1 MSSPEPTSAV
11 AAKGSTASTGYEPK
25 TGFGQMV
32 LHRGERE
39 FPWEKV
45 SAQDLNTALPKFGY
59 GVGERRRFLQAF
71 VSFLRGIGAPW
82 IIINQWQEA
91 GGAEQLQICD
101 QSPPGHTFT
110 PMRNLRARG
119 AAELGGSRTAPSG
132 SPARPQYGTVPGLM
146 EPTLFGRST
155 GHAGPVFLSQSA
167 TGLRVQGFGQNPH
180 GRTGPE
186 PVGQTVTGLGVQGF
200 GQNSRSPS
208 AETVEMKRQLESL
221 RVSAASRN
229 LFGQNPEDESE
240 SEEEQSLHE
249 VKDEEVPPGVDSGI
263 PVSPVRQSGTPS
275 K

>member
-59 GVGERRRFLQAF
+59 GVGERRKFHQAF
-71 VSFLRGIGAPW
+71 VSFIRGIGAPW
-82 IIINQWQEA
+82 IIINEWQET
-91 GGAEQLQICD
+91 GGAEQLQICE
-101 QSPPGHTFT
+101 PLPGHTFT

-155 GHAGPVFLSQSA
+155 GHAGPVFQSQSA
-167 TGLRVQGFGQNPH
+167 TGLRVQGFGQNP
-180 GRTGPE
+180 
-186 PVGQTVTGLGVQGF
+186 
-200 GQNSRSPS
+200 RSPT
-208 AETVEMKRQLESL
+208 AETEGMTRKLSSL
-221 RVSAASRN
+221 R
-229 LFGQNPEDESE
+229 ESTAE
-240 SEEEQSLHE
+240 S
-249 VKDEEVPPGVDSGI
+249 P
-263 PVSPVRQSGTPS
+263 
-275 K
+275 